1 MSFGLLTDHYELT
14 MLASALQ
21 SGVADRPCAF
31 EVFTRRLP
39 KGRRFGVLA
48 GTGRLLDALPDFR
61 FDDDDIAML
70 SSQRVVD
77 RETCDWLAE
86 YRFRGDIDG
95 YAEGDVYFPGS
106 PVLTVRGTFA
116 DAVVL

>member
-21 SGVADRPCAF
+21 SGVADRPCVF

-48 GTGRLLDALPDFR
+48 GLGRLLDALPDFR
-61 FDDDDIAML
+61 FDDAAISML
-70 SSQRVVD
+70 AAQRVVD
-77 RETCDWLAE
+77 AQTCDWLAS
-86 YRFRGDIDG
+86 YRFTGDISG
-95 YAEGDVYFPGS
+95 YGEGE
-106 PVLTVRGTFA
+106 
-116 DAVVL
+116 